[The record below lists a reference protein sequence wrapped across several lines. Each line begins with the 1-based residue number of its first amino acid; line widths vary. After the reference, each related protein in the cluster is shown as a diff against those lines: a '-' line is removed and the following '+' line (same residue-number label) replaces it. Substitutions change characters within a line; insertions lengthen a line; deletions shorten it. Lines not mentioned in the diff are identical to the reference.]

1 MPRRSR
7 PRQRGRLDHAFA
19 SPALASKLTGAAE
32 WHINAD
38 EMPDFDYNR
47 ENRPRAVD
55 ARMFRSDPFRSSDHD
70 PLILGLDLVDE
81 PEVVPEVV
89 PEADVQPKP
98 EAAK

>member
-1 MPRRSR
+1 
-7 PRQRGRLDHAFA
+7 
-19 SPALASKLTGAAE
+19 
-32 WHINAD
+32 
-38 EMPDFDYNR
+38 
-47 ENRPRAVD
+47 
-55 ARMFRSDPFRSSDHD
+55 MFRSDTFRSSDHD